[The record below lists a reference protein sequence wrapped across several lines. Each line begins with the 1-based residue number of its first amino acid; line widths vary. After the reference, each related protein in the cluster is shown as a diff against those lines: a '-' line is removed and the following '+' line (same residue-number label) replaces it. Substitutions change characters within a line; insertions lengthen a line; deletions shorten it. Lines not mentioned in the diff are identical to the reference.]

1 MFYLALFGLSLL
13 LTYLIRQYAI
23 KKSIIDIPN
32 ERSSHSI
39 PTPRGGGLAVII
51 TFFIGLFIFRESIEE
66 NLFYALLSSLP
77 IIIVSLVDDIVTLS
91 SKIRFIVQALS
102 ALLALYFLGGVDSID
117 FIFFQLNGW
126 WLNIFA
132 FISILWITNLYNF
145 LDGIDGYAASEAIL
159 VALGIYLILH
169 NNLGIIV
176 AVAVLG
182 FLIFNWHKASIF
194 MGDVGSATLGFI
206 FAIIIFSDTSG
217 GNIYFWL
224 IMLSLFWYDA
234 TVTLV
239 RRYQNGERVTQAH
252 KKHAYQRLTQFG
264 WSHSRVVLYSIA
276 INVIFLLLLYGI
288 PREFWVYLFVFNLIM
303 MAVIMKFVDRKKG
316 FYD

>member
-1 MFYLALFGLSLL
+1 LFYLALFGLSLL

-102 ALLALYFLGGVDSID
+102 ALLALYFLGGVNSID
-117 FIFFQLNGW
+117 LIFFQLNGC

-132 FISILWITNLYNF
+132 FICILWITNLYNF

-159 VALGIYLILH
+159 VALGIYLILN

-182 FLIFNWHKASIF
+182 FLMFNWHKASIF

-206 FAIIIFSDTSG
+206 FAIIVFSDTSG

>member
-1 MFYLALFGLSLL
+1 LFYLALFGLSLL